1 MPVGTTAQRP
11 TGANGYFR
19 YNSDDEQ
26 FEGYADGAWGAIAG
40 SGGDGGIAPSINT
53 MTGDGSDTTLALS
66 TTPTNENATILT
78 LDGVV
83 QHKTTYSVSGS
94 TLTFST
100 APASGVAVEC
110 IVINTNTISTATIVQ
125 DADTDTKIQVEESS
139 DEDKIRFDTG
149 GTERAVIDSTGL
161 SVTGT
166 INASTDVQING
177 SSAATT
183 GKAIAMALV
192 FG

>member
-1 MPVGTTAQRP
+1 
-11 TGANGYFR
+11 
-19 YNSDDEQ
+19 
-26 FEGYADGAWGAIAG
+26 
-40 SGGDGGIAPSINT
+40 
-53 MTGDGSDTTLALS
+53 MTGDGSTATLTLS
-66 TTPTNENATILT
+66 ITPISENATFVTI
-78 LDGVV
+78 DGVM
-83 QHKTTYSVSGS
+83 QHKDTYSISGT
-94 TLTFST
+94 TLTFSV
-100 APASGVAVEC
+100 APPNGTSVEALTLASTT
-110 IVINTNTISTATIVQ
+110 INEATILQ
-125 DADTDTKIQVEESS
+125 DADSDTRVQVEESA